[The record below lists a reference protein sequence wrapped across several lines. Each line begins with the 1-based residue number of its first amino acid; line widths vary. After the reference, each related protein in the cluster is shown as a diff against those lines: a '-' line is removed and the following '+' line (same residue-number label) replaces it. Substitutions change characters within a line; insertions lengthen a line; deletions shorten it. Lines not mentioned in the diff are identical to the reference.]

1 MKKNNS
7 LAVCAI
13 VLAVLVLCSGCA
25 AAIQDLENAEVR
37 QNTEAML
44 DALITNDFQAA
55 YSLVSNICTEED
67 FKPTFTQMQALLG
80 NEAVYELKLLSIYT
94 NSAIS
99 NGQKSSSVS
108 SVYEMTTLSEK
119 LIVSIRVD
127 DQVGLSSF
135 YLTPYK
141 YTDYYFT
148 GTLEKMEDA
157 TGAQWLV
164 LLLNVI
170 VLGFVVFA
178 LVDCCRHKIKKKALW
193 ILLLI
198 LGFASVGATVSPT
211 GIRVNFNV
219 GWITA
224 YSALIRYGTGTVTL
238 RLLLP
243 VGAIVYFAKRRSL
256 LQQPP
261 TVVPG
266 NTELQTPPEEVIV
279 IEQQSGQL
287 SPDDTTV
294 DIERKRPL

>member
-1 MKKNNS
+1 MKKNNIM
-7 LAVCAI
+7 AVCAI

-25 AAIQDLENAEVR
+25 VAIQDLENAEIR
-37 QNTEAML
+37 QTTEAML
-44 DALITNDFQAA
+44 DALIANDPQAA

-67 FKPTFTQMQALLG
+67 FKPIFTQMQALLG

-99 NGQKSSSVS
+99 NGPKSSSVSSVS
-108 SVYEMTTLSEK
+108 SVYEMTTKSEK
-119 LIVSIRVD
+119 LIVSITID

-135 YLTPYK
+135 YLTPYE

-148 GTLEKMEDA
+148 GTLKSMEDA
-157 TGAQWLV
+157 TGSQWFV

-170 VLGFVVFA
+170 VLGFAVFA
-178 LVDCCRHKIKKKALW
+178 LVDCCRRKIKRKVLW

-198 LGFASVGATVSPT
+198 LGFASVGATVFAT
-211 GIRVNFNV
+211 GVRLNFNV

-224 YSALIRYGTGTVTL
+224 YSALIRYGTGAVTL
-238 RLLLP
+238 RLMLP

-256 LQQPP
+256 SQQSTT

-266 NTELQTPPEEVIV
+266 NTYLQTPEEVSG
-279 IEQQSGQL
+279 IEQQSGQ
-287 SPDDTTV
+287 PPMDDPTV
-294 DIERKRPL
+294 DIE